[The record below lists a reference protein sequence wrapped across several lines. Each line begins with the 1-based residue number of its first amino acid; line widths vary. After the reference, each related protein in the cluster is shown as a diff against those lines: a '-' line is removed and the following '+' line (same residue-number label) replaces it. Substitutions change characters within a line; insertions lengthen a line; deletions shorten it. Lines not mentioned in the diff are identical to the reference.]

1 MDDCILK
8 LVQIPVQVDHI
19 DENDFRSRSVEW
31 DSRDD
36 NIDSG
41 KCATLDLGIRVFP
54 DDLNAVSKFPC
65 DLHFDQ
71 LAHGLAAA
79 ANDGHLLFTD
89 GLFAVS
95 LDSPRQMQCDVADLV
110 FG

>member
-71 LAHGLAAA
+71 LDNGLATAT
-79 ANDGHLLFTD
+79 NDGNLLLL
-89 GLFAVS
+89 GKLS
-95 LDSPRQMQCDVADLV
+95 LLASKE
-110 FG
+110 

>member
-1 MDDCILK
+1 MADGGLK
-8 LVQIPVQVDHI
+8 LVQIPVQIDHI
-19 DENDFRSRSVEW
+19 DENDFRSRSVEG
-31 DSRDD
+31 DSCDD

-41 KCATLDLGIRVFP
+41 KCATLDLGIGILP
-54 DDLNAVSKFPC
+54 DNLHAVGKFPGN
-65 DLHFDQ
+65 LHFDQ

-95 LDSPRQMQCDVADLV
+95 FDSSRQMQGDVSN
-110 FG
+110 FIF

>member
-8 LVQIPVQVDHI
+8 LVQILVQVDHI

-31 DSRDD
+31 DSCDD

-41 KCATLDLGIRVFP
+41 KCVTLDLGIGIFS
-54 DDLNAVSKFPC
+54 D

-71 LAHGLAAA
+71 ITHGLAAA
-79 ANDGHLLFTD
+79 IDDGHLWFMD
-89 GLFAVS
+89 GLFCLVQNKSTAF
-95 LDSPRQMQCDVADLV
+95 LDNRQQRNKP
-110 FG
+110 